1 MNESIFQHHRER
13 LNGRMQ
19 HFVTAGQGKAV
30 LFLHGFPDLWR
41 TWRAQMTAVVD
52 AGYMA
57 IAPDLRGFGD
67 TEGPDDPKEYTGVD
81 VLGDLLAIL
90 DHLAIEQVTLVAH
103 DWGAVGGWVAAQLRP
118 DRFTGIVALSI
129 PWTPRG
135 DRSLPDIL
143 KEEAPPD
150 YYLPWFLVP
159 GPSDE
164 EFNADPTEFLRRIF
178 YTNSAERPGRE
189 PAMRTVGG
197 SLLAGLDEPP
207 GELQLLPDS
216 ELALYSEA
224 FRKAGATPALNSYRS
239 LHRNWELMAA
249 WADSVPAVPA
259 VTIIGEKDLVV
270 GMPGLRE
277 VLDLQTSWLPA
288 GRPTIWIKECGHFAQ
303 LEKPDEVS
311 RHVLEFLRETRPIDG
326 ARS

>member
-30 LFLHGFPDLWR
+30 LFLHGFPDIWR
-41 TWRAQMTAVVD
+41 TWRAQMTAVVE

-57 IAPDLRGFGD
+57 IAPDLRGFGE
-67 TEGPDDPKEYTGVD
+67 TEGPEDPKEYTGID
-81 VLGDLLAIL
+81 VMGDLVAIL
-90 DHLAIEQVTLVAH
+90 DHLGIDQVTVVAH
-103 DWGAVGGWVAAQLRP
+103 DWGTVGGWAAVQLRP
-118 DRFTGIVALSI
+118 DRFTGIVALSV
-129 PWTPRG
+129 PWAPHG
-135 DRSLPDIL
+135 DRSLPQIL

-159 GPSDE
+159 GPSDD
-164 EFNADPTEFLRRIF
+164 EFNADPAEFLRRIF

-197 SLLAGLDEPP
+197 SLLAGLDQPP
-207 GELQLLPDS
+207 GELKLLPDD
-216 ELALYSEA
+216 ELALYAEA
-224 FRKAGATPALNSYRS
+224 FRKAGATPALNSYRG

-249 WADSVPAVPA
+249 WADSAPTVPA
-259 VTIIGEKDLVV
+259 VTIIGDKDLVV
-270 GMPGLRE
+270 AMPGLRD
-277 VLDLQTSWLPA
+277 VLGLQATWLPG
-288 GRPTIWIKECGHFAQ
+288 GRPTIWIEDCGHFAQ

-311 RHVLEFLRETRPIDG
+311 RHVLEFLRETNPVDG